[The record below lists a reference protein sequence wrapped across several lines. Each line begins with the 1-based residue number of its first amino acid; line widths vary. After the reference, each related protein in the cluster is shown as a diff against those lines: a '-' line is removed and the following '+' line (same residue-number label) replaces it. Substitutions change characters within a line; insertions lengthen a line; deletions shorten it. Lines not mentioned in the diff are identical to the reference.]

1 MLVSACPCALVIST
15 PVTIFCALSKAAT
28 TGLLFKGGDY
38 LELLAKVK
46 TVAFDKTG
54 TITTGEFVVTH
65 FHSLHET
72 ISIETLLFWSVFG
85 QKHGVLTN
93 SYFLESL
100 FAFHC

>member
-1 MLVSACPCALVIST
+1 MILQTKDEMSWFHLALVVLVSACPCALVIST

-38 LELLAKVK
+38 LELLAKVQ

-65 FHSLHET
+65 FQSLHET
-72 ISIETLLFWSVFG
+72 ISIEKLLFW
-85 QKHGVLTN
+85 
-93 SYFLESL
+93 
-100 FAFHC
+100 